1 MPCES
6 EVQNHAILV
15 QCEMPISSHP
25 EPCFFLKKVGEYLL
39 AAVGR
44 EFGRALD
51 GVNFLTAVSVTVL
64 MHSGVNLSGTRM
76 STVANVVEGNQVV
89 LPFS

>member
-39 AAVGR
+39 AAAG
-44 EFGRALD
+44 E
-51 GVNFLTAVSVTVL
+51 
-64 MHSGVNLSGTRM
+64 NL
-76 STVANVVEGNQVV
+76 VEH
-89 LPFS
+89 